1 MDFHGIPW
9 RYFTRG
15 RVPFNLRCSTS
26 VAWRKYYTVSK
37 ILQIALLRNVFEK
50 RKQCCDPWVWF
61 MRTRPCHHWNEAQQQ
76 FYPWTF
82 VGRDAHRLVSKL
94 IKISLYAQARQLPR
108 LQAQSSVW
116 NRLIFLNNY
125 LMLLHKLNEIFRANW
140 TWISDCRASSILKTV
155 PVSQDSKEY
164 AKCKLGEFVHN
175 NTNPLFRIAWHF
187 WPNTK
192 YSGEVSLIISVDI
205 HRESRLT
212 QCVRTLIFS
221 KCRTH
226 WDFTLCSN
234 STVASTFNP
243 MQYLKSLEISKQ
255 ISCVLRGIK
264 RAIPRKLVK
273 ISDCRVSSFLKSVP
287 GCQVSR
293 RSVF

>member
-94 IKISLYAQARQLPR
+94 IKISIYAQARQLPR

-164 AKCKLGEFVHN
+164 A
-175 NTNPLFRIAWHF
+175 
-187 WPNTK
+187 
-192 YSGEVSLIISVDI
+192 
-205 HRESRLT
+205 
-212 QCVRTLIFS
+212 
-221 KCRTH
+221 
-226 WDFTLCSN
+226 
-234 STVASTFNP
+234 
-243 MQYLKSLEISKQ
+243 
-255 ISCVLRGIK
+255 
-264 RAIPRKLVK
+264 
-273 ISDCRVSSFLKSVP
+273 
-287 GCQVSR
+287 
-293 RSVF
+293 